1 MLPSGPFT
9 VFFLFFSFLTDSTDG
24 LADRSTFFMLCTG
37 VMLTPVLCMALVE
50 FTVKAHYQ

>member
-1 MLPSGPFT
+1 MLPSEPFT